1 MAQGREGSPYRVQE
15 WQLAA
20 LAPGALPP
28 WDPSKEVGG
37 TRTELLPQ
45 GPGSCGVYPPTP
57 ISH

>member
-1 MAQGREGSPYRVQE
+1 MAQGREGSPYRA
-15 WQLAA
+15 QLAA

-28 WDPSKEVGG
+28 RDPSEEVGG

-45 GPGSCGVYPPTP
+45 GPGSWEVYPPTP